1 MTVVIAVDAA
11 WVDDPVT
18 EIPMT
23 EPVEEAGAVPTETTL
38 EECTEATEETTEDP

>member
-1 MTVVIAVDAA
+1 MTVVIAVEAGL
-11 WVDDPVT
+11 VDDPVT

-38 EECTEATEETTEDP
+38 EECTEATEETTDDP